1 MSYRVGMTET
11 ARRQFDKLDAS
22 LQRRLREQIV
32 SLAVNPR
39 PPGAIMLHGRREH
52 WRIRVGDWRIIYT
65 IEDDQLLVIVLQLGH
80 RREIYR

>member
-1 MSYRVGMTET
+1 MKYRVGITE
-11 ARRQFDKLDAS
+11 AANRELDKLDPP
-22 LQRRLREQIV
+22 LQRRLRAAM
-32 SLAVNPR
+32 SALAYIPR
-39 PPGAIMLHGRREH
+39 PPGAIMLRGEREH